1 MKLLKIFFLFTLF
14 VFIEAEPVNTGH
26 ANVSLV
32 KFNYPES
39 ENKNNLI
46 GIKMDMQKNW
56 HTYWKNPGDS
66 GGPIKIQW
74 DTDENIK
81 IDEIKW
87 PRPEQIPYEPLM
99 TYGYKDFVIFPFEYI
114 KKDSLNSKIK
124 LNIDFLICDDVCV
137 PEKALIETSLD
148 EIAIDDNLVAWN
160 DLVPTVTL
168 PVLAE
173 IDNKFIEL
181 RFSYN
186 DQINLITFFIDNQ
199 NIVDHPGKQ
208 ILSKEENNWLLKVPI
223 IPEASNLGSIN
234 GVLSINDDEIF
245 LINAEANN
253 KDVLSSISFLQA
265 IIFAFIGGLI
275 LNLMPCVFPIISLKI
290 LSFVSLGNESKS
302 KIRFH
307 ALSFCFGVLISFL
320 LIGLSLII
328 LKQTGNYLGWGF
340 QLQSPII
347 VAMLSI
353 LMFLI
358 GMILLTDINIGS
370 SLTRLGG
377 IGSNNISGSF
387 LTGVL
392 AVIVASPCTAPF
404 MGAALGYALIQP
416 SGVTMPIFASLGI
429 GFAMPY
435 LILSLNPKLI

>member
-32 KFNYPES
+32 KFSYPES

-74 DTDENIK
+74 DTDKNIK

-114 KKDSLNSKIK
+114 KNDSLNSNIK
-124 LNIDFLICDDVCV
+124 LNVDFLICDDVCV
-137 PEKALIETSLD
+137 PEKASIETSLD

-160 DLVPTVTL
+160 DLVPVITL

-223 IPEASNLGSIN
+223 IAEASNLSSIN
-234 GVLSINDDEIF
+234 GVLSINETFTGTTIF
-245 LINAEANN
+245 GWLLF
-253 KDVLSSISFLQA
+253 DSIRIYETSF
-265 IIFAFIGGLI
+265 
-275 LNLMPCVFPIISLKI
+275 
-290 LSFVSLGNESKS
+290 
-302 KIRFH
+302 
-307 ALSFCFGVLISFL
+307 
-320 LIGLSLII
+320 
-328 LKQTGNYLGWGF
+328 
-340 QLQSPII
+340 
-347 VAMLSI
+347 
-353 LMFLI
+353 
-358 GMILLTDINIGS
+358 
-370 SLTRLGG
+370 
-377 IGSNNISGSF
+377 
-387 LTGVL
+387 
-392 AVIVASPCTAPF
+392 
-404 MGAALGYALIQP
+404 
-416 SGVTMPIFASLGI
+416 
-429 GFAMPY
+429 
-435 LILSLNPKLI
+435 